1 MDSAW
6 AIIPHGTPEVPCSRH
21 LQPLVFGVDAGWSL
35 PPQRRGWC
43 SFSRFFSL
51 LASATA
57 FSCQSCVCFGP
68 FSRAGGAH
76 TGEGDPTINTHR

>member
-35 PPQRRGWC
+35 PPSGQRLV
-43 SFSRFFSL
+43 FL
-51 LASATA
+51 LQIFLFARQ
-57 FSCQSCVCFGP
+57 CNGVQLPELCVFWP
-68 FSRAGGAH
+68 FL
-76 TGEGDPTINTHR
+76 